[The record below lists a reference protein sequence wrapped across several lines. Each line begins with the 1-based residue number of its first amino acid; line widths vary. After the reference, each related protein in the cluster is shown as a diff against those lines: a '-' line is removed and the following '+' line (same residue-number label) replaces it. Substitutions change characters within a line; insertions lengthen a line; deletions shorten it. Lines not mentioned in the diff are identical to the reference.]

1 MQSKQQRLEAILR
14 EMGSVI
20 VAYSGG
26 VDSTYLAY
34 VASRVL
40 GDRALAVTGVSPS
53 LPQRERQEA
62 ADLAARFGIRH
73 RELDTNELDNPAYVA
88 NDTNR
93 CFFCKDELFG
103 RLVAL
108 AKAEGY
114 AYVADGFNFDDRKDF
129 RPGHRAGAQH
139 GVRSPLFEAELTK
152 AEIRE
157 YSQALGLPTWDK
169 PAMACLSSRFPYG
182 MPIDVEGLAKVEKAE
197 TVLKD
202 LGFRQLRVRHHGTIA
217 RIEVDPAE
225 LPRLVDTAVRET
237 VVREIKRAGY
247 LYVTVDLLG
256 YRTGSMNE
264 AVPAL
269 QQGTPEH
276 EPRRALH

>member
-1 MQSKQQRLEAILR
+1 MATKQERLEAILR
-14 EMGSVI
+14 DMGSVI

-34 VASRVL
+34 VANQVL
-40 GDRALAVTGVSPS
+40 GERALAVTGISPS
-53 LPQRERQEA
+53 LPQREREEA
-62 ADLAARFGIRH
+62 AELAAKFGLRH
-73 RELDTNELDNPAYVA
+73 RELNTLEMDNPSYIA

-103 RLVAL
+103 RLVSL
-108 AKAEGY
+108 AQAEGF
-114 AYVADGFNFDDRKDF
+114 AGVADGFNFDDRKDF
-129 RPGHRAGAQH
+129 RPGHKAGADH

-182 MPIDVEGLAKVEKAE
+182 MPIDIAGLAKVEKAE
-197 TVLKD
+197 GVLKD
-202 LGFRQLRVRHHGTIA
+202 LGFRQLRVRHHGNIA

-225 LPRLVDTAVRET
+225 LPRLIEPEVRET
-237 VVREIKRAGY
+237 LVREIKRAGY

-256 YRTGSMNE
+256 YRMGSMNE
-264 AVPAL
+264 AAPAL
-269 QQGTPEH
+269 QSTAGH
-276 EPRRALH
+276 